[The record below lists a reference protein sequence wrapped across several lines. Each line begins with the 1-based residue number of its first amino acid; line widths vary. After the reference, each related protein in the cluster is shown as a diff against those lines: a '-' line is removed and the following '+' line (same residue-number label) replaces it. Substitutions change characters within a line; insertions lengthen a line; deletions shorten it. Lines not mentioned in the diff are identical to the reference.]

1 MGAGEKKQ
9 VFIFLPHPLSELP
22 LSQSLSVMFS
32 LSPIYSKTR
41 LILHQQ
47 VLFPPNNNIQCKST

>member
-47 VLFPPNNNIQCKST
+47 VLFPPNNNI